1 MGQPFSAPKSPQ
13 KNSHTIFGRKGRGRA
28 ADGALRGYD
37 AVAAG
42 ILPWKMNDDV
52 ILKSTLP
59 FLGQERW
66 SSIRR
71 DLSVAIA
78 AHVRLNEM
86 ATCQLEDGHHRGIY
100 GAGQVLAAGKRSCW
114 CFPAIKDRRLPWK
127 RLVWTS
133 RCVELLRAS
142 KKIGEL
148 PDFFRPRNYY
158 TSSAHTGL
166 DDNKVTVRVLA
177 LGVWG
182 YVPES
187 ALATLRALGLQGDL
201 ARQLLRNLKV
211 VCVKYELL
219 PDQAEAGS
227 RDHGSPRDLLA
238 PPSKDGATRPPRR
251 ASDRAPTG
259 TGRGVKRKTKE
270 SQGDKRRLERQC
282 APLDRTAGVTTSAP
296 RRSEHDE
303 TGKTVRPASSS
314 CTLEWVWYC
323 QHNIRRWLAYQ

>member
-211 VCVKYELL
+211 VCVKYSANCCQTRRKLE
-219 PDQAEAGS
+219 AETMGPQGICS
-227 RDHGSPRDLLA
+227 RLRQRTGRPARPGGPATGHPRG
-238 PPSKDGATRPPRR
+238 PVGGWKGKQRSRRATR
-251 ASDRAPTG
+251 G
-259 TGRGVKRKTKE
+259 G
-270 SQGDKRRLERQC
+270 
-282 APLDRTAGVTTSAP
+282 
-296 RRSEHDE
+296 
-303 TGKTVRPASSS
+303 
-314 CTLEWVWYC
+314 
-323 QHNIRRWLAYQ
+323 